1 MVCFITNSI
10 RCTTIVEHVLVK
22 KDDTFWFSSS
32 EDANTVMGHAK
43 KTRLKNLTVTRRIV
57 CQ

>member
-32 EDANTVMGHAK
+32 EDATTAMGHA
-43 KTRLKNLTVTRRIV
+43 KTRLKNLTVTRPIV

>member
-43 KTRLKNLTVTRRIV
+43 KHD
-57 CQ
+57 